1 MIILSNYLFY
11 LTPIASILTFIISL
25 TIFLRPGAEPYLK
38 YFSIFLFVNC
48 CLDTGTSYMA
58 LNRVNNVFISNVNTM
73 ATLGFYLY
81 LLMTI
86 VERPKSKKVL
96 LIMLVIYLLIS
107 MMNFFLVQKTGVFNS
122 MTYCLGCLL
131 IVTAS
136 IYYFWELFQ
145 QRRSLD
151 LLRQPTFWICS
162 GLLFYCA
169 CSFPLQGMLNFMNA
183 LPKVILE
190 NLLIIF
196 DLLNILLYLSFSIA
210 FLCRLKIRKS
220 MSSF

>member
-25 TIFLRPGAEPYLK
+25 TIFLRPGGEPYLRS
-38 YFSIFLFVNC
+38 FSFFLFVNC
-48 CLDTGTSYMA
+48 CLDTSTSYMA
-58 LNRVNNVFISNVNTM
+58 LNTINNVFLSNVNTM
-73 ATLGFYLY
+73 VTIGFYLY
-81 LLMTI
+81 LLMEI
-86 VERPKSKKVL
+86 VQRPKAKKVL
-96 LIMLVIYLLIS
+96 LIVFIVYLLIS

-131 IVTAS
+131 IVTAC

-145 QRRSLD
+145 QRESLN
-151 LLRQPTFWICS
+151 LLRQPAFWICS

-169 CSFPLQGMLNFMNA
+169 CSFPLQGMLNFMKS

-196 DLLNILLYLSFSIA
+196 DILNIFLYLSFSIA
-210 FLCRLKIRKS
+210 FLCRLKIKRS